1 MKTSSQVRRTHNAF
15 NRWNTSA
22 AGNTSEIIEIFIE
35 DLSSPLPE
43 LEIFVIE
50 ESPSQQS
57 SYSPWCPSMTPTS
70 SARASRPRVLGTT
83 ATGQIVTVTGGT
95 SIASHPVVTG
105 SMPSSFTTTL
115 PKANAPAFTGEA
127 DSLYTIQGS
136 LVLLAFVFFFMLRL

>member
-1 MKTSSQVRRTHNAF
+1 
-15 NRWNTSA
+15 
-22 AGNTSEIIEIFIE
+22 
-35 DLSSPLPE
+35 
-43 LEIFVIE
+43 
-50 ESPSQQS
+50 
-57 SYSPWCPSMTPTS
+57 MTPTS

-105 SMPSSFTTTL
+105 SMPGSFTTTL